1 MVAAQQINLYLP
13 ELRPNREWL
22 TATRLVKTVAAAV
35 VVMILLSSWNYWQR
49 SALQQELVAMQ
60 AELAAQTARTE
71 QIERDAASRSSNEAL
86 LRDIETRE
94 IRLAQSQELLDFLRN
109 TTLGNSTGYSEY
121 VKDLSRAS
129 FDGIWLTEFRIA
141 GGSDSVFLRG
151 NALQT
156 AMVPDYVGRLSG
168 SQSSLQ
174 GRLFNRLQS
183 NRVEI
188 PAIEGGGELYEF
200 VLETQ
205 R

>member
-1 MVAAQQINLYLP
+1 MVATQQINLYLP

-22 TATRLVKTVAAAV
+22 TAGRLVRTAAAAL

-49 SALQQELVAMQ
+49 SSLQQQLVAAQ
-60 AELAAQTARTE
+60 TDLAAQTARTE

-94 IRLAQSQELLDFLRN
+94 LRLAQSQELLDFLRN

-129 FDGIWLTEFRIA
+129 FDGIWLTEFRIS

-183 NRVEI
+183 NRVTV
-188 PAIEGGGELYEF
+188 PAVEGGGEMYEF

>member
-1 MVAAQQINLYLP
+1 
-13 ELRPNREWL
+13 
-22 TATRLVKTVAAAV
+22 
-35 VVMILLSSWNYWQR
+35 
-49 SALQQELVAMQ
+49 
-60 AELAAQTARTE
+60 
-71 QIERDAASRSSNEAL
+71 QIERDAASRSSNESL
-86 LRDIETRE
+86 LRDIATRETR
-94 IRLAQSQELLDFLRN
+94 LQQSQELLEFLRN

-129 FDGIWLTEFRIA
+129 FDGIWLTEFRIS
-141 GGSDSVFLRG
+141 GGTDSVFLRG

-183 NRVEI
+183 NRVTS
-188 PAIEGGGELYEF
+188 PATAGGGELYEF

>member
-1 MVAAQQINLYLP
+1 MVATQQINLYLP

-22 TATRLVKTVAAAV
+22 TAARLVTSVAAV
-35 VVMILLSSWNYWQR
+35 IVVMMLISSWNYWQR
-49 SALQQELVAMQ
+49 SSLQQELAAAQ
-60 AELAAQTARTE
+60 TDLAAQTARTE

-94 IRLAQSQELLDFLRN
+94 VRLAQSQELLEFLRN

-129 FDGIWLTEFRIA
+129 FDGIWLTEFLIA

-174 GRLFNRLQS
+174 GRLFSRLQS
-183 NRVEI
+183 NRVTV
-188 PAIEGGGELYEF
+188 PAAEGGGEMYEF

>member
-1 MVAAQQINLYLP
+1 MVFAQQINLYLP
-13 ELRPNREWL
+13 ELRPNREWM
-22 TATRLVKTVAAAV
+22 TAARLVKAVAIAI

-49 SALQQELVAMQ
+49 SNLQ
-60 AELAAQTARTE
+60 AELAVVQGELTAQTERTE
-71 QIERDAASRSSNEAL
+71 QIERDAASRTSNQAL

-94 IRLAQSQELLDFLRN
+94 SRLAQSQELLEFLRN

-141 GGSDSVFLRG
+141 GGSDSVYLRG

-183 NRVEI
+183 NRVEL
-188 PAIEGGGELYEF
+188 PAVEGGGELYEF

>member
-1 MVAAQQINLYLP
+1 MVVAQQINLYLP
-13 ELRPNREWL
+13 ELRPNREL
-22 TATRLVKTVAAAV
+22 VTAVRLVRATAV
-35 VVMILLSSWNYWQR
+35 VVGVMLLLSAFNYWQR
-49 SALQQELVAMQ
+49 SGLQQELAVVQ
-60 AELAAQTARTE
+60 AELAAQTERTE
-71 QIERDAASRSSNEAL
+71 QIERDAAGRSSNQAL

-94 IRLAQSQELLDFLRN
+94 ARLAQSQELLEFLRT

-129 FDGIWLTEFRIA
+129 FDGIWLTEFRIS

-183 NRVEI
+183 NRVEV
-188 PAIEGGGELYEF
+188 PAVEGGGEMYEF

>member
-1 MVAAQQINLYLP
+1 MMATQQVNLFLP

-22 TATRLVKTVAAAV
+22 TAIRLGKTVAV
-35 VVMILLSSWNYWQR
+35 VLLLMVLLSAWNYWQR
-49 SALQQELVAMQ
+49 SVLRAEMAVAE
-60 AELAAQTARTE
+60 AELSAQTQRTE
-71 QIERDAASRSSNEAL
+71 QIERDAASRSSNESL
-86 LRDIETRE
+86 LRDIATRETR
-94 IRLAQSQELLDFLRN
+94 LQQSQELLEFLRN

-129 FDGIWLTEFRIA
+129 FDGIWLTEFRIS
-141 GGSDSVFLRG
+141 GGTDSVFLRG

-183 NRVEI
+183 NRVTS
-188 PAIEGGGELYEF
+188 PATAGGGELYEF

>member
-1 MVAAQQINLYLP
+1 MVAVQQVNLYVP
-13 ELRPNREWL
+13 ELRPNREMV
-22 TATRLVKTVAAAV
+22 TAARLVQTVVAV
-35 VVMILLSSWNYWQR
+35 LLVMVLISSWNYWQR
-49 SALQQELVAMQ
+49 SVLRAELAVAQ
-60 AELAAQTARTE
+60 TELAAQTQRTE
-71 QIERDAASRSSNEAL
+71 QIERDAAGRSSNQAL
-86 LRDIETRE
+86 LRDIESRE
-94 IRLAQSQELLDFLRN
+94 TRLAQSRELLEFLRT

-129 FDGIWLTEFRIA
+129 FDGIWLTEFRIF
-141 GGSDSVFLRG
+141 GGSDSVVLRG
-151 NALQT
+151 RALQT

-183 NRVEI
+183 NRVTV
-188 PAIEGGGELYEF
+188 PAVEGGGELYEF

>member
-22 TATRLVKTVAAAV
+22 TSARLVRTVAVTV
-35 VVMILLSSWNYWQR
+35 VVMILLSGWNYWQR
-49 SALQQELVAMQ
+49 SGLQQTLASVQ
-60 AELAAQTARTE
+60 AELAAQTERTE
-71 QIERDAASRSSNEAL
+71 QIERDAASRSSNQAL

-94 IRLAQSQELLDFLRN
+94 ARLGQSQELLEFLRN

-129 FDGIWLTEFRIA
+129 FDGIWLTEFRIS

-183 NRVEI
+183 NRVAV
-188 PAIEGGGELYEF
+188 PAVEGGGELYEF

>member
-1 MVAAQQINLYLP
+1 MLIAQQINLYLP
-13 ELRPNREWL
+13 ELRPNREVL
-22 TATRLVKTVAAAV
+22 TAARLARTVAAV
-35 VVMILLSSWNYWQR
+35 VVVMMLLSALSYWQR
-49 SALQQELVAMQ
+49 SGLQEELAVVQ
-60 AELAAQTARTE
+60 AEVSAQTERTE
-71 QIERDAASRSSNEAL
+71 QIERDAASRSSNQTL

-94 IRLAQSQELLDFLRN
+94 TRLTQSQELLEFLRN
-109 TTLGNSTGYSEY
+109 TTLGNSTGYSEFM
-121 VKDLSRAS
+121 KDLSRAS
-129 FDGIWLTEFRIA
+129 FDGIWLTEFRIS

-151 NALQT
+151 NVLQT

-183 NRVEI
+183 NRIEV
-188 PAIEGGGELYEF
+188 PAVEGGGELYEF

>member
-1 MVAAQQINLYLP
+1 MVFTQQVNLYLP
-13 ELRPNREWL
+13 ELRPNREWM
-22 TATRLVKTVAAAV
+22 TAARLVRTVLSV
-35 VVMILLSSWNYWQR
+35 VAIMILFSSWNYWQR
-49 SALQQELVAMQ
+49 ANLQ
-60 AELAAQTARTE
+60 AELSVVETELAVQTQRTE
-71 QIERDAASRSSNEAL
+71 QIERDAASRSSNQAL

-94 IRLAQSQELLDFLRN
+94 TRLAQSQELLEFLRT
-109 TTLGNSTGYSEY
+109 TTLGNSAGYSEY

-129 FDGIWLTEFRIA
+129 FDGIWLTEFRIS

-183 NRVEI
+183 NRVTL
-188 PAIEGGGELYEF
+188 PATEGGGELYEF

-205 R
+205 Q